1 MIKITKENV
10 FIGAPVAFDEGRPMS
25 DGSIWRGHITE
36 ITPTGYHILW
46 DPKLGLSTHSYY
58 CFFDEKRA
66 DDRYFYLDVTDI
78 DERHPSVP
86 VEL

>member
-46 DPKLGLSTHSYY
+46 DPKLGLSAPIHYR
-58 CFFDEKRA
+58 FDEVRG

-78 DERHPSVP
+78 DERDQGVP